1 MKVNETIATIK
12 RRRSIR
18 KFKSEQI
25 NYADLQEILEAA
37 LYSPNAMNQQKWHFT
52 VIQDKDMLERMV
64 VKIRENMMKSGIEA
78 FAQRAAASG
87 YHTFYN
93 AQTVVLISGEEKN
106 AMAQFDCAAAA
117 QTLAL
122 AATSLNIGSCVITSS
137 AFLFNPDKN
146 AELKKELGIPTGYAH
161 VCTVALGY
169 REGDYPEAPPRKK
182 DVVNYLRE

>member
-1 MKVNETIATIK
+1 MKMNETIATIR

-18 KFKSEQI
+18 KFKPEQI
-25 NYADLQEILEAA
+25 NYAELQEIVDAA
-37 LYSPNAMNQQKWHFT
+37 LFAPNAMNQQKWHFT

-64 VKIRENMMKSGIEA
+64 VKIRENMLKSGNKA
-78 FAQRAAASG
+78 FADRAAMSG

-93 AQTVVLISGEEKN
+93 APTVVLISGEEKN
-106 AMAQFDCAAAA
+106 PMAQFDCAAAA

-122 AATSLNIGSCVITSS
+122 AAASLNIGSCVIASS
-137 AFLFNPDKN
+137 AFLFTPDKN
-146 AELKKELGIPTGYAH
+146 SELKKELGIPNGYGH

-169 REGDYPEAPPRKK
+169 RDGDYPEAPPRKK